1 MNVLSTLSSLT
12 GFLNWLISEV
22 DMPLTALLFSR
33 AYLERADTGEEDDE
47 DHPIAPPSSTVETL
61 NFTITPLA
69 PETVNTNEAREVESL
84 EWEIY
89 GNMDR
94 NGNMDRDGETISQLS
109 YPEQES
115 STIFWGDTPV
125 SQ

>member
-22 DMPLTALLFSR
+22 DMPLTALLVSR
-33 AYLERADTGEEDDE
+33 AYLERADTGEED
-47 DHPIAPPSSTVETL
+47 HPIAPLSPSSTVETRK
-61 NFTITPLA
+61 
-69 PETVNTNEAREVESL
+69 TNEAREVESH

-89 GNMDR
+89 GNIDR
-94 NGNMDRDGETISQLS
+94 NENMDWDGETISQLS
-109 YPEQES
+109 YPEQGYP
-115 STIFWGDTPV
+115 TKFWGDTPV